1 MIDEEL
7 DGGVLWGN
15 DYEVDPIQNID
26 PIQNKEELNFC
37 TDFYNS
43 FFVIPQDNTKVV
55 SPFIYRK

>member
-1 MIDEEL
+1 MYFGGMI
-7 DGGVLWGN
+7 N
-15 DYEVDPIQNID
+15 EVDPIQNID

-43 FFVIPQDNTKVV
+43 FFVMPQDNTKVV

>member
-37 TDFYNS
+37 TDFIIRFCYATRQYES
-43 FFVIPQDNTKVV
+43 CITF
-55 SPFIYRK
+55 YL

>member
-15 DYEVDPIQNID
+15 DYEVDPIQN
-26 PIQNKEELNFC
+26 KEELNFC

-43 FFVIPQDNTKVV
+43 FFVMPQDNTKVV